1 MTSGPPPGT
10 PQESLETLRQR
21 AEGLQARLDSKQGL
35 LDAISEAIYIQD
47 AEGRFLDVNEG
58 AARMYGYP
66 RDFFIGKTPEV
77 LSAPD
82 RNDAGAVAAA
92 FGRALQGVPQ
102 QFEYWGLR
110 QDGSIFPKEV
120 RLYPGALLGQP
131 VVIAVAQ
138 DIASRKR
145 AELTQKATYRIAEAA
160 LEARHTGDLFPRI
173 HAIVRD
179 LMPAENLYFALWDPV
194 SELVSFPYWVDQ
206 SDPAPPTHRLGRGLT
221 AYVLRQGLPLLV
233 DQTALMALEAA
244 GDVEPLGTLSLDWL
258 GVPLKGK
265 AGVFGALV
273 IQSYEGGHRYSA
285 EERDLLVFVSTQV
298 ALAVERARAQSEQR
312 VLKAA
317 MDSAID
323 PVFGSDESGAFT
335 FVNQA
340 ACASLGYSQEELL
353 GMHVWDVD
361 PQVLPDQWPFRW
373 ERLRS
378 RGANREESWHR
389 RRDDSVFPV
398 EISSS
403 FLAAEGREV
412 VFTHVRDISTRRAA
426 EEDLRASE
434 DKFSKAFLASPD
446 AININRLDGT
456 YLDANPA
463 FTRMSGWTREEY
475 LGRTTLEL
483 GIWADPE
490 DRERMRRLLQ
500 AEGRFSG
507 LEAPFR
513 MKDGSVRTG
522 LVSGAFIQV
531 GGETCLL
538 SVTRDITER
547 KEAEAAIRYNEDKFT
562 RAFQASPDAINITRL
577 DDGTYFDVSEG
588 FEKISGWT
596 REEAIGRTALELNIW
611 VDPKD
616 RERAVELIR
625 KQGEY
630 TGLEIAFRRK
640 DGRIITGQM
649 SGKVMEVGGVPCLLS
664 VTRDVT
670 DRKAAEAA
678 LRAAEQ
684 RLRTVLANSE
694 AVIYQLDPQGRFTLS
709 EGLGLSR
716 LGLVPG
722 QVVGMSAL
730 DLYQGDLATVNQ
742 IRAALGGEASRQI
755 TPAGGRNFDNFL
767 TPVFNEQGGVESVIG
782 IATDVTERQ
791 QVEEALRAER
801 GLFVGGPV
809 MVLRWGAT
817 SACPV
822 DYISPN
828 VEKLLGY
835 SPDELTSGR
844 ILFDDLIHAEDRD
857 RVRRES
863 IAYRTRGQAH
873 FEQRYRLRNA
883 AGEYRWFQDF
893 TTQASSETNAS
904 YYLGYMLDITER
916 LQVEE
921 ALRQSQKLESLGIL
935 AGGIA
940 HDFNNLL
947 TVVLGNLNLAQMNLS
962 EAAPAQP
969 YLARMEAT
977 VLRATELTK
986 QMLAYSGRGHFLVK
1000 PQDLNGV
1007 VQEVTHLLEV
1017 SIPKKIRLRFD
1028 LEPGLPAIQADAAQ
1042 IQQVVMNL
1050 VTNAADAIGDR
1061 EGAIH
1066 LTTSSALLDEQDL
1079 HSAYTIEPLAPG
1091 RYVLLEVADTGIGMA
1106 PEVLARIFDPFF
1118 TTKTTGRGLGLSAML
1133 GILRGHGAGLR
1144 IHSEVGRGSSFR
1156 LCFPASGEPATAAD
1170 PIPGGTAAPRLRGRV
1185 LLVDDEDLILQ
1196 TIGAAL
1202 GAMGLEVSTAR
1213 DGLEALE
1220 RFRDSR
1226 PRPDL
1231 VLMDLTMPRMDG
1243 REAFGAMHDLDASV
1257 PIVLSSGYTEGD
1269 SLETLAGQGLA
1280 GFIQKPYQIKE
1291 LRLLLQRVLG
1301 G

>member
-1 MTSGPPPGT
+1 VST
-10 PQESLETLRQR
+10 
-21 AEGLQARLDSKQGL
+21 QGL

-47 AEGRFLDVNEG
+47 ASGRFLDVNEG

-66 RDFFIGKTPEV
+66 RDFFQGKSPEV
-77 LSAPD
+77 LAAPG
-82 RNDAGAVAAA
+82 RNDLEAVAGA

-102 QFEYWGLR
+102 QFEYWGR
-110 QDGSIFPKEV
+110 KQDGTVFPKEV
-120 RLYPGALLGQP
+120 RLYPGLHLGQP

-138 DIASRKR
+138 DISARKR
-145 AELTQKATYRIAEAA
+145 AELTQKATYRIADAA
-160 LEARHTGDLFPRI
+160 LEARHTADLFPRV
-173 HAIVRD
+173 HAIIRD

-221 AYVLRQGLPLLV
+221 AYVLRRGQPLLV
-233 DQTALMALEAA
+233 DQEALNALEAA
-244 GDVEPLGTLSLDWL
+244 GEVEPLGTLSLDWL
-258 GVPLKGK
+258 GVPLRGK

-273 IQSYEGGHRYSA
+273 VQSYAGGHRYNPA
-285 EERDLLVFVSTQV
+285 DLDLLTFVSAQV
-298 ALAVERARAQSEQR
+298 ALAIERSRAQSEQR
-312 VLKAA
+312 ILTT
-317 MDSAID
+317 AID
-323 PVFGSDESGAFT
+323 CAADPAFGITPEGRIA

-340 ACASLGYSQEELL
+340 ACAAMGYTREELL
-353 GMHVWDVD
+353 QLHIWDIAPRIEPEEWGD
-361 PQVLPDQWPFRW
+361 RW
-373 ERLRS
+373 AEVKAPGFIRM
-378 RGANREESWHR
+378 ETWHR
-389 RRDDSVFPV
+389 RRDGSVFPV

-412 VFTHVRDISTRRAA
+412 VFTHARDISARRAA
-426 EEDLRASE
+426 EEALRASE
-434 DKFSKAFLASPD
+434 DKFSKAFMASPD

-463 FTRMSGWTREEY
+463 FTRMSGWTPEEY

-483 GIWADPE
+483 GLWANPE

-500 AEGRFSG
+500 AEGHFND

-513 MKDGSVRTG
+513 MKDGTVRTG

-538 SVTRDITER
+538 SITRDITER

-562 RAFQASPDAINITRL
+562 RVFHASPDAINLTRL
-577 DDGTYFDVSEG
+577 SDGTYFEVSEG

-596 REEAIGRTALELNIW
+596 REEALGRTALELNIW

-625 KQGEY
+625 KHGEY

-649 SGKVMEVGGVPCLLS
+649 SGRVMEVGGVPCLLS
-664 VTRDVT
+664 VTRDIT
-670 DRKAAEAA
+670 DWKLAEAA

-694 AVIYQLDPQGRFTLS
+694 AVIYQLDPQGRFMLS
-709 EGLGLSR
+709 EGLGLSH

-730 DLYQGDLATVNQ
+730 DLYRDDFKTLNQ
-742 IRAALGGEASRQI
+742 IRAALGGVASRQI

-767 TPVFNEQGGVESVIG
+767 TPVFNEQGVVESVIG

-791 QVEEALRAER
+791 LVEEALRAER

-809 MVLRWGAT
+809 MVIRWGA
-817 SACPV
+817 APPWPV

-835 SPDELTSGR
+835 PPEELISGR
-844 ILFDDLIHAEDRD
+844 IMFDDLVHPEDRD
-857 RVRRES
+857 RVHRES
-863 IAYRTRGQAH
+863 ESLRRKGVSH

-893 TTQASSETNAS
+893 TAQASPEANAS

-947 TVVLGNLNLAQMNLS
+947 TVVLGNLNLAQMHLPEN
-962 EAAPAQP
+962 ATAQP

-1000 PQDLNGV
+1000 PQDLNAV
-1007 VQEVTHLLEV
+1007 VHEVTHLLEV

-1028 LEPGLPAIQADAAQ
+1028 LEPGLPAILADAAQ

-1079 HSAYTIEPLAPG
+1079 HSAYTIESLAPG
-1091 RYVLLEVADTGIGMA
+1091 RYVLLEVTDTGIGMS

-1118 TTKTTGRGLGLSAML
+1118 TTKASGRGLGLSAML
-1133 GILRGHGAGLR
+1133 GILRGHGAGLK

-1156 LCFPASGEPATAAD
+1156 LCFPASGETVAGAD
-1170 PIPGGTAAPRLRGRV
+1170 PITGMAIAPRLQGRV

-1202 GAMGLEVSTAR
+1202 QAIGLEVTTAR

-1220 RFRDSR
+1220 RFRDAD
-1226 PRPDL
+1226 PKPDL

-1243 REAFGAMHDLDASV
+1243 REAFGAMHELAPSV

-1269 SLETLAGQGLA
+1269 SLQTLAGHGPA
-1280 GFIQKPYQIKE
+1280 GFMQKPYQIKE

>member
-1 MTSGPPPGT
+1 MTEGPPPT
-10 PQESLETLRQR
+10 SQESLETLSQR
-21 AEGLQARLDSKQGL
+21 AEGLQARLESTQGM

-66 RDFFIGKTPEV
+66 RNFFIGKTPEV
-77 LSAPD
+77 LSAPG
-82 RNDAGAVAAA
+82 RNDMEAVAGA
-92 FGRALQGVPQ
+92 FGKALQGAPQ
-102 QFEYWGLR
+102 QFEYWGRR
-110 QDGSIFPKEV
+110 QDGAVFPKEV
-120 RLYPGALLGQP
+120 RLYPGLHLGQP

-138 DIASRKR
+138 DISARKR
-145 AELTQKATYRIAEAA
+145 ADLTQKATYRIAEAA
-160 LEARHTGDLFPRI
+160 LESKHTGDLFPRV

-179 LMPAENLYFALWDPV
+179 LMPAENIYFALWDPV
-194 SELVSFPYWVDQ
+194 SELVSFPYWIDQ

-221 AYVLRQGLPLLV
+221 GYVLRRGQPLLV
-233 DQTALMALEAA
+233 DQEALLALEAS
-244 GDVEPLGTLSLDWL
+244 GEVEPLGTLSLDWL
-258 GVPLKGK
+258 GVPLKAK

-273 IQSYEGGHRYSA
+273 IQSYEGGHRYSV

-298 ALAVERARAQSEQR
+298 ALAVERTRAQSEQR
-312 VLKAA
+312 VLTAA

-323 PVFGSDESGAFT
+323 PVFGSEESGGFV
-335 FVNQA
+335 FVNEA
-340 ACASLGYSQEELL
+340 ACVSLGYSREELL
-353 GMHVWDVD
+353 GMHVWEVN
-361 PQVLPDQWPFRW
+361 PRILPDHWPLRW
-373 ERLRS
+373 KRLRS
-378 RGANREESWHR
+378 REANREETWHR
-389 RRDDSVFPV
+389 RKDGSVFPV

-412 VFTHVRDISTRRAA
+412 IFTHVRDISARRAA
-426 EEDLRASE
+426 EEALRAGE
-434 DKFSKAFLASPD
+434 DKFSKAFQASPD

-483 GIWADPE
+483 GIWANPE
-490 DRERMRRLLQ
+490 DREQMRRLLQ
-500 AEGRFSG
+500 TEGRFSD

-513 MKDGSVRTG
+513 LKDGTVRTG

-547 KEAEAAIRYNEDKFT
+547 KDAEAAIRYNEDKFT
-562 RAFQASPDAINITRL
+562 RAFHASPDAINLTRL
-577 DDGTYFDVSEG
+577 SDGTYFEVSEG

-625 KQGEY
+625 KHGEY

-664 VTRDVT
+664 VTRDIT
-670 DRKAAEAA
+670 DRKLAESA

-684 RLRTVLANSE
+684 RLRTVLANTE
-694 AVIYQLDPQGRFTLS
+694 AVIYQLDPEGRFMLS
-709 EGLGLSR
+709 EGLGLSH

-730 DLYQGDLATVNQ
+730 DLYQGDLKTVDQ
-742 IRAALGGEASRQI
+742 IRAALGGEASRQV
-755 TPAGGRNFDNFL
+755 TPAGGRLFDNFL
-767 TPVFNEQGGVESVIG
+767 TPVFDERGEVDSVIG
-782 IATDVTERQ
+782 IAT
-791 QVEEALRAER
+791 
-801 GLFVGGPV
+801 
-809 MVLRWGAT
+809 
-817 SACPV
+817 
-822 DYISPN
+822 
-828 VEKLLGY
+828 
-835 SPDELTSGR
+835 
-844 ILFDDLIHAEDRD
+844 
-857 RVRRES
+857 
-863 IAYRTRGQAH
+863 
-873 FEQRYRLRNA
+873 
-883 AGEYRWFQDF
+883 
-893 TTQASSETNAS
+893 
-904 YYLGYMLDITER
+904 DITER

-947 TVVLGNLNLAQMNLS
+947 TVILGNLNLAQMNLP
-962 EAAPAQP
+962 ENATAQP

-1000 PQDLNGV
+1000 PQGLNEV

-1066 LTTSSALLDEQDL
+1066 LRTSSALLDERDL
-1079 HSAYTIEPLAPG
+1079 HSAYTIEALPPG
-1091 RYVLLEVADTGIGMA
+1091 HYVLLEVVDTGIGMP

-1118 TTKTTGRGLGLSAML
+1118 TTKTSGRGLGLSAML

-1144 IHSEVGRGSSFR
+1144 IHSEVGHGSTFR
-1156 LCFPASGEPATAAD
+1156 LCFPASSEAVAAAD
-1170 PIPGGTAAPRLRGRV
+1170 PGSEKVIAPRLRGRV
-1185 LLVDDEDLILQ
+1185 LLVDDEELILQ

-1202 GAMGLEVSTAR
+1202 EAIGLEVTTAR

-1220 RFRDSR
+1220 RFRDSQ
-1226 PRPDL
+1226 PKPDL

-1243 REAFGAMHDLDASV
+1243 REAFGAMHDLDPSV

-1269 SLETLAGQGLA
+1269 SVQTLAGQGPA
-1280 GFIQKPYQIKE
+1280 GFMQKPYQIKE
-1291 LRLLLQRVLG
+1291 LRLLLQQVLG